1 MIDQTAFAAGAA
13 YLHGRYRPI
22 HAAGISLLD
31 WGFTRSDLTYDV
43 VHVRHGA
50 FFRLAD
56 HLERFARGIDRL
68 RLRIPESQDEIARIL
83 HHCVALAGLEDAY
96 VAMVASRGRPMVPG
110 SRRPADCQNHLVA
123 YAVPWVDVIHP
134 DVQERGAHVH
144 IASVPRIPDDSN
156 DPTVK
161 NYQWGDLTRG
171 LLEAEDAGCDTAV
184 LLDRDGFL
192 TEGPGFNI
200 CLIRD
205 GVLTT
210 PDRGALHG
218 ITRRSVLELCAELG
232 IPAEV
237 APVPAS
243 ALEEVDE
250 VLLCTTAGGIMPV
263 ARIGGRIL
271 GNDAPGPL
279 SRRLKE
285 RYWQKHREGWHA
297 TPIDYASL
305 PAAALIG

>member
-1 MIDQTAFAAGAA
+1 MIDQTTFAEGAA
-13 YLHGRYRPI
+13 YSYGTFRPI

-43 VHVRHGA
+43 VHVKDGS
-50 FFRLAD
+50 FFRLLD
-56 HLERFARGIDRL
+56 HLDRFLVGIDRL
-68 RLRIPESQDEIARIL
+68 RLRIPERRDDIARIL
-83 HHCVALAGLEDAY
+83 HHCVALAGLRDAY
-96 VAMVASRGRPMVPG
+96 VAMIACRGRPMVLG

-123 YAVPWVDVIHP
+123 YAVPWIDVIRP
-134 DVQERGAHVH
+134 EIQERGAHVH
-144 IASVPRIPDDSN
+144 VASVPRVPDASN
-156 DPTVK
+156 DPTIK
-161 NYQWGDLTRG
+161 NYQWGDLTQG

-184 LLDRDGFL
+184 LLDQEGYL

-200 CLIRD
+200 CLIEN
-205 GVLTT
+205 GALVT

-218 ITRRSVLELCAELG
+218 ITRKSVLELCQELG
-232 IPAEV
+232 IPARV

-243 ALEEVDE
+243 ALETADE

-279 SRRLKE
+279 SLRLKE
-285 RYWQKHREGWHA
+285 RYWQKHREGWHG
-297 TPIDYASL
+297 TPVDYGDL
-305 PAAALIG
+305 PPVDRVG